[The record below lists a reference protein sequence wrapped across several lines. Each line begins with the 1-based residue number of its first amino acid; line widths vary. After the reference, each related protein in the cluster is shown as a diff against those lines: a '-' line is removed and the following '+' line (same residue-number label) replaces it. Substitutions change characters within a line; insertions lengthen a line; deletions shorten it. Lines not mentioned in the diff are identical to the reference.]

1 MSKEG
6 IIYCHNLN
14 NQLFEIKGKQ
24 FNLFYELLEEERS
37 SDVSLTVAN
46 DGNLIVGAKKIIV
59 LDKNGKKLAQYNF
72 SNSYIGS
79 SFKINNKIIFHKI
92 SRDSLL
98 IYENGIIS
106 KNKLTF
112 LSGTIQEQSVLKF
125 FKINE
130 LNYALDL
137 KTKEL
142 FNYNPS
148 KNELNLL
155 QKNTLFGRSQSQRL
169 YESKDGL
176 WVTGTLPGVAL
187 VRDKITNENYPIY
200 YGDYF
205 ISY

>member
-1 MSKEG
+1 VIQDKNLNYWFATNEGLFYFDYYTYEKIECDKAKGNSVFNFVMSKEG

-130 LNYALDL
+130 L
-137 KTKEL
+137 
-142 FNYNPS
+142 
-148 KNELNLL
+148 
-155 QKNTLFGRSQSQRL
+155 R
-169 YESKDGL
+169 
-176 WVTGTLPGVAL
+176 VH
-187 VRDKITNENYPIY
+187 I
-200 YGDYF
+200 
-205 ISY
+205 